1 MGLDMSHDAWH
12 GAYSAFTRFRTTL
25 AEVAGLPLVDDPD
38 MPGVKSVDVDW
49 NAVSSANIEGE
60 WGEKLPTLRDGT
72 FDPLL
77 LLLVHSDGDGVL
89 HPYHAKLIA
98 DRVEE
103 LIPLL
108 PLDGGGHIG
117 VYADKARKLV
127 DGFRAAHAANEPI
140 EFY

>member
-12 GAYSAFTRFRTTL
+12 GAYSAFDRFRTTL
-25 AEVAGLPLVDDPD
+25 TEVAGLPLVADP
-38 MPGVKSVDVDW
+38 VSTSRKVVDVNWD
-49 NAVSSANIEGE
+49 AVSDANIQGE

-77 LLLVHSDGDGVL
+77 LLLVHSDCDGVL
-89 HPYHAKLIA
+89 HPYHAKLVA

-108 PLDGGGHIG
+108 PAEGGGHIG
-117 VYADKARKLV
+117 LYGDKAQALV
-127 DGFRAAHAANEPI
+127 DGFRRAHAADEEI
-140 EFY
+140 VFA